1 MLHLVETLREL
12 QVCEGAGNARKTR
25 GNSTCL
31 SLEPC
36 CLNPALCR
44 WPLLP
49 CLLLYQPLLCISAP
63 KRQKEETKI
72 TCKCMCAHLSLV
84 CFWQFSSFTYRT
96 RQKDVP
102 NLSYHE
108 SRHQAL
114 PGGRHQ
120 EDTWIKLSAPVATSL
135 SAALLPHSRHPA
147 RQPAKL
153 HCPGHCVMCWQTL
166 TITFRLKSEPAMR
179 TFFG

>member
-12 QVCEGAGNARKTR
+12 RVCEGAGNARKTR
-25 GNSTCL
+25 GNGTCL

-44 WPLLP
+44 WPLLL
-49 CLLLYQPLLCISAP
+49 CLLLCQLLLCISAP

-72 TCKCMCAHLSLV
+72 TCKCTCAHLSLV
-84 CFWQFSSFTYRT
+84 CFWQFGSFTYRT

-108 SRHQAL
+108 SRHQSL
-114 PGGRHQ
+114 PGEGLPPGGHMDKTQCARSH
-120 EDTWIKLSAPVATSL
+120 LAVCSPLTSQQTPGL
-135 SAALLPHSRHPA
+135 TT
-147 RQPAKL
+147 RQPPL
-153 HCPGHCVMCWQTL
+153 PGSLCDVL
-166 TITFRLKSEPAMR
+166 TDSQLLFD
-179 TFFG
+179 

>member
-12 QVCEGAGNARKTR
+12 HVCEGAGNTRKTR

-49 CLLLYQPLLCISAP
+49 CLLLCQLLLCISAP

-114 PGGRHQ
+114 PGEGLPPGGNMDKTQCARSHLAVCGPLTSQ
-120 EDTWIKLSAPVATSL
+120 ADT
-135 SAALLPHSRHPA
+135 RPA
-147 RQPAKL
+147 NL
-153 HCPGHCVMCWQTL
+153 HCPGHCVTSWQTL